1 MTPEQIASWAASGE
15 SETLEF
21 KRTTGERKE
30 AARTICAMLNHR
42 GGCVVFG
49 VDGGRAVGQHLSD
62 RSIEEV
68 AQELREIDPPV
79 FPVLDR
85 INVGHEREVLVVS
98 TSTGQNRPYMHR
110 GRAS

>member
-1 MTPEQIASWAASGE
+1 
-15 SETLEF
+15 
-21 KRTTGERKE
+21 
-30 AARTICAMLNHR
+30 
-42 GGCVVFG
+42 VVFG